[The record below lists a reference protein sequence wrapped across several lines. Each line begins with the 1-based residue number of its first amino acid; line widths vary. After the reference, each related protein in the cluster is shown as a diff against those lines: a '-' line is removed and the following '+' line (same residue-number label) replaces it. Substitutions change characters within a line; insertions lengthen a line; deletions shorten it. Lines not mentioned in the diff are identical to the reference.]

1 MVSVDTAIIVAVITV
16 SGSVILAVIN
26 TGFIQ
31 PWRARKDRNEEQK
44 NRKEEL
50 QNALYSE
57 MIHSYCLLKEVYGC
71 LFFKKDDNGKLR
83 VDYQRFSDPHNVEY
97 ALSHPEQKGEND
109 IPQTIRILNE
119 FQDHCFDVYNF
130 TRNDPVLFYQLP
142 DAHEIDVVYRN
153 YIFNVNEII
162 NMLSNLERTSPS
174 QADIKAKAEYV
185 AHKMRTSA
193 DWLKKYILDFSILS
207 GIEIS
212 LLTKF
217 VHNEPYRPLMKD
229 LEEAYKDF
237 QNKQK
242 NK

>member
-16 SGSVILAVIN
+16 SGSIILAVVN
-26 TGFIQ
+26 TAFIQ

-57 MIHSYCLLKEVYGC
+57 MIHSYCILREIYGC
-71 LFFKKDDNGKLR
+71 SFFKKDDNGKLR
-83 VDYQRFSDPHNVEY
+83 VDYQRFSNPLSVEY
-97 ALSHPEQKGEND
+97 ALSHPEQKSEND

-119 FQDHCFDVYNF
+119 FQNHCFDVYNY
-130 TRNDPVLFYQLP
+130 TRSDPVLFYQLP

-153 YIFNVNEII
+153 YIFNISEVI
-162 NMLSNLERTSPS
+162 NMLSNLARTSLS
-174 QADIKAKAEYV
+174 QADIEAKSEYV
-185 AHKMRTSA
+185 AHKMHEYA
-193 DWLKKYILDFSILS
+193 NWLKKYILDFSILRR
-207 GIEIS
+207 IEIS

-217 VHNEPYRPLMKD
+217 IHNEPYRPLMED

-237 QNKQK
+237 SEKTK
-242 NK
+242 K